1 MQTGLYRRSRSAL
14 PGTAMRAQTL
24 QTRRRGIPREKHSV
38 IVFSTR
44 PARCELASVERRR
57 RPQPRGDVIARTC
70 WRSVLYR
77 GEGAYGRTWANM
89 GKEASK
95 GLIQSFVSAER
106 RVTKHRRRQERRE
119 GSAKAFPT
127 RKLTCSRCPAATCP
141 VLPVFS
147 TQLQPK
153 WHPKVVARVFAGRLD
168 RTVANNEKV
177 CSICL
182 PAF

>member
-1 MQTGLYRRSRSAL
+1 MWQLGRGSAALKQSSRRRSMQTGLYRRSRSAL

-127 RKLTCSRCPAATCP
+127 RKLTCSSVADVLRPHVQCCP
-141 VLPVFS
+141 S
-147 TQLQPK
+147 SQLSSNPNGTRK
-153 WHPKVVARVFAGRLD
+153 W
-168 RTVANNEKV
+168 
-177 CSICL
+177 
-182 PAF
+182 